1 MSVRRP
7 ERRKSALSSGVAS
20 VIAPPPVA
28 SEPARVPISAPK
40 AAPETARLSIRV
52 DAELLGQVRAAW
64 WSTAASTGT
73 RSMSAWIIEA
83 LEEHLRSRRLM
94 RARFHGGQDREAK
107 GGRSLLRYGPFR
119 TQKHCHVMKI
129 TWQC

>member
-20 VIAPPPVA
+20 VIAPPPA
-28 SEPARVPISAPK
+28 SPAATPVRA
-40 AAPETARLSIRV
+40 AAPTPPAAETARLSIRV

-83 LEEHLRSRRLM
+83 LEDHLR
-94 RARFHGGQDREAK
+94 RAEAEFNGGEPFTPLDAGEIPR
-107 GGRSLLRYGPFR
+107 GPR
-119 TQKHCHVMKI
+119 
-129 TWQC
+129 

>member
-20 VIAPPPVA
+20 VIAPPPVTRESTRA
-28 SEPARVPISAPK
+28 PVSAPK
-40 AAPETARLSIRV
+40 AVAETARLSIRV

-64 WSTAASTGT
+64 WSTAVSTGT

-83 LEEHLRSRRLM
+83 LEEHLR
-94 RARFHGGQDREAK
+94 RAEAEFNGGQPFAPLDAGEIPR
-107 GGRSLLRYGPFR
+107 GPR
-119 TQKHCHVMKI
+119 
-129 TWQC
+129 

>member
-28 SEPARVPISAPK
+28 SEPARVSVSAPK
-40 AAPETARLSIRV
+40 ATPETARLSIRM

-64 WSTAASTGT
+64 WSTAASTGK

-83 LEEHLRSRRLM
+83 E
-94 RARFHGGQDREAK
+94 FNGGQPFTPLDAGEIPR
-107 GGRSLLRYGPFR
+107 GPR
-119 TQKHCHVMKI
+119 
-129 TWQC
+129 

>member
-20 VIAPPPVA
+20 VIAPPPVTR
-28 SEPARVPISAPK
+28 EPTRVPVSAPK
-40 AAPETARLSIRV
+40 AVAETARLSIRV

-64 WSTAASTGT
+64 WSTAVSTGT

-83 LEEHLRSRRLM
+83 LEEHLRRSE
-94 RARFHGGQDREAK
+94 AEFNGGQPFTPLDAGEIPR
-107 GGRSLLRYGPFR
+107 GPR
-119 TQKHCHVMKI
+119 
-129 TWQC
+129 

>member
-40 AAPETARLSIRV
+40 AVAETARLSIRV

-83 LEEHLRSRRLM
+83 LEEHLR
-94 RARFHGGQDREAK
+94 RAEAEFNGGQPFTPLDAGEIPR
-107 GGRSLLRYGPFR
+107 GPR
-119 TQKHCHVMKI
+119 
-129 TWQC
+129 

>member
-20 VIAPPPVA
+20 VIAPPPA
-28 SEPARVPISAPK
+28 TSEPARMPITAPK
-40 AAPETARLSIRV
+40 AVPETARLSIRV
-52 DAELLGQVRAAW
+52 DAKLLGQVRAAW

-83 LEEHLRSRRLM
+83 LEEYLRRTEVE
-94 RARFHGGQDREAK
+94 FNGGQPFTPLDAGEIPR
-107 GGRSLLRYGPFR
+107 GPR
-119 TQKHCHVMKI
+119 
-129 TWQC
+129 